1 MYSNDMYLKTDHVQF
16 NKPLQHCRNI
26 CDFPP
31 DLNIGDPD
39 GSFAGD
45 GLVDDEVDVEV
56 DDDDVGA
63 DGADGVDADP
73 RRSEPQY
80 WLTFKGRE

>member
-1 MYSNDMYLKTDHVQF
+1 MNLCIK
-16 NKPLQHCRNI
+16 NCRNI

-45 GLVDDEVDVEV
+45 GLFDDEVDVKV
-56 DDDDVGA
+56 DGDDGD
-63 DGADGVDADP
+63 DADP
-73 RRSEPQY
+73 RRSKEEPRY
-80 WLTFKGRE
+80 LLTFKGRE

>member
-1 MYSNDMYLKTDHVQF
+1 M
-16 NKPLQHCRNI
+16 NKPLQHWTNI
-26 CDFPP
+26 LGFAP

-56 DDDDVGA
+56 DGDDGDN
-63 DGADGVDADP
+63 ADP
-73 RRSEPQY
+73 RRSKEEPRY
-80 WLTFKGRE
+80 LLTFKGRE